1 MSHAGFIS
9 RILSF
14 FIAGTLCLLAPHA
27 SGAAPSRGDV
37 IQTDTVGMSMVTRD
51 FTTHTTKTVA
61 DATNLSEFVGLHYY
75 FVDRW
80 RLGMN
85 VQLTEQLAPV
95 PPANGSRIRSYAL
108 LPQLGCNFYDP
119 FFAALIYKVAPR
131 TNGESKLDMA
141 VQGLLGVGLAVSRR
155 VRVTFAA
162 EAPFAF
168 HIHRTLGLT
177 LLTGIS
183 IRL

>member
-1 MSHAGFIS
+1 
-9 RILSF
+9 
-14 FIAGTLCLLAPHA
+14 
-27 SGAAPSRGDV
+27 
-37 IQTDTVGMSMVTRD
+37 MVSRD

-61 DATNLSEFVGLHYY
+61 EVTNLSEFVGLHYY

-80 RLGMN
+80 RFGMN
-85 VQLTEQLAPV
+85 VQLTEQLRPE
-95 PPANGSRIRSYAL
+95 PLANESRFRTYAL

-119 FFAALIYKVAPR
+119 FYVALIYKVAPR
-131 TNGESKLDMA
+131 NNGQWKLDMA
-141 VQGLLGVGLAVSRR
+141 VQGLLGVGFAVSRR

-168 HIHRTLGLT
+168 YIHKTLGLT